1 MPFLLTRQM
10 RTSVKYQIPA
20 TLMLHV
26 LTLMGPTPASVTSA
40 IVGTGSRAQTSMN
53 VMIQQAVT

>member
-1 MPFLLTRQM
+1 M
-10 RTSVKYQIPA
+10 RMSVKYQIPA

-26 LTLMGPTPASVTSA
+26 ITLMVRTTASVTPA
-40 IVGTGSRAQTSMN
+40 IVGTGTRAQTSTN